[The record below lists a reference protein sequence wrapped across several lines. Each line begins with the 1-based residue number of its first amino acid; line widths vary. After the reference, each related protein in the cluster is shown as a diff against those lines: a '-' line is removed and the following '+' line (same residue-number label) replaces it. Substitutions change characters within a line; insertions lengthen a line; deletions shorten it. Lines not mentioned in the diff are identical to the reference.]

1 MFKVTLL
8 SVVVSKGGIR
18 FFGRRDVHFLGTSQI
33 FFGKRPHLAF
43 KSFNLFFGSGENTST
58 SRLELAPLPVFGIM
72 KPVVSHTRICWM
84 QMKRITK
91 VLITAV
97 RKEWEDNRSARQYL
111 TLFKTFRKF
120 LESCPY
126 SRIRR

>member
-84 QMKRITK
+84 QMKRMYEGINH
-91 VLITAV
+91 
-97 RKEWEDNRSARQYL
+97 RCSERMGRQQICSTISDIVQNISQISGKL
-111 TLFKTFRKF
+111 SLF
-120 LESCPY
+120 
-126 SRIRR
+126 